1 MTRRNFWL
9 IPDFA
14 LEEEDKPLYDQ
25 MDFRY
30 EGGFVKDKIT
40 DPNSPPPFEFNIFID
55 GTMRLYKVGLAKPY
69 VPLFF
74 AVVSVAVLKRE
85 NRRLY
90 NTNLSNVLTLLLFPF
105 ETYRE
110 YLQTAQIGVSYAD
123 IESFMNNFR
132 RKFAVFREEDL
143 DYRKMGGREIFRRRN
158 VLLVCDTSKRGIV
171 QKGNYLIS
179 KEDLLNHEK
188 IKEATMARVRH
199 IMGLLEFSCLLS
211 ASDRFSGSYILKD
224 GLIERYSRVKDIFG
238 IDMRTYQDMLQN
250 VVGFI
255 KYPRKIPPEVMAN
268 MFHLKDF
275 EYYRWT
281 GRPEDDE
288 DDPNPSSDTNEI
300 FDFVLLRFR
309 RLPHFPDTPVGI
321 VKLRT
326 LKPEHNEDSLNNI
339 IKAVLKERFPL
350 PLDRKRIYSE
360 LFPIEEAE
368 RVAKVRLPSER
379 RIRGLVYS
387 LIR

>member
-1 MTRRNFWL
+1 
-9 IPDFA
+9 
-14 LEEEDKPLYDQ
+14 
-25 MDFRY
+25 
-30 EGGFVKDKIT
+30 
-40 DPNSPPPFEFNIFID
+40 
-55 GTMRLYKVGLAKPY
+55 
-69 VPLFF
+69 
-74 AVVSVAVLKRE
+74 
-85 NRRLY
+85 
-90 NTNLSNVLTLLLFPF
+90 
-105 ETYRE
+105 
-110 YLQTAQIGVSYAD
+110 
-123 IESFMNNFR
+123 
-132 RKFAVFREEDL
+132 
-143 DYRKMGGREIFRRRN
+143 
-158 VLLVCDTSKRGIV
+158 
-171 QKGNYLIS
+171 
-179 KEDLLNHEK
+179 
-188 IKEATMARVRH
+188 
-199 IMGLLEFSCLLS
+199 MGLLEFSCLLS
-211 ASDRFSGSYILKD
+211 ASDRFSNSFILKD

-238 IDMRTYQDMLQN
+238 IDMQTYQDMLQN

-288 DDPNPSSDTNEI
+288 DDPNPSPDTNEL

-326 LKPEHNEDSLNNI
+326 LKPEHNEDSLNDI

-368 RVAKVRLPSER
+368 KVAKVQLSSEG

-387 LIR
+387 LMR